1 MKIRFSSSI
10 AVVALSMAF
19 VVTPALLDASNPF
32 AIDSAYAKKGGGGNG
47 NSGGNGN
54 GSSGGNGNG
63 SSGSN
68 GKSSTKSDKANSAK
82 SVAKEKTTKTKIA
95 SKLGALNAAR
105 ASAKAFANA
114 VPNSRVGKIKAY
126 YVANQLALTARASAD
141 ETDTIALQ
149 DDFLSSGPIAVVD
162 AYAAFQA
169 NPTNPA
175 LLDAYNQA
183 ATAATLTGEQLAA
196 VETAYSNWQ
205 SAANADA
212 IAANAALEAEAALN
226 AAANKKPVSAEA
238 RAALDTLLAGKI
250 N

>member
-1 MKIRFSSSI
+1 MIFRFSSSI

-19 VVTPALLDASNPF
+19 VITPALLDVSNPF
-32 AIDSAYAKKGGGGNG
+32 AIDSAYAKNGGNGNG

-54 GSSGGNGNG
+54 GNAGGSGNGT
-63 SSGSN
+63 
-68 GKSSTKSDKANSAK
+68 SSTKSEKTSPSK
-82 SVAKEKTTKTKIA
+82 SVATAKTSKPKMV

-114 VPNSRVGKIKAY
+114 LPNSRVGKIKAY
-126 YVANQLALTARASAD
+126 YVANQLAQTARTSAD
-141 ETDTIALQ
+141 ETDALALHVGL
-149 DDFLSSGPIAVVD
+149 LSSGPISVVN
-162 AYAAFQA
+162 AYEALQA
-169 NPTNPA
+169 DPSNPS

-183 ATAATLTGEQLAA
+183 ATDAALTGEQIAA
-196 VETAYSNWQ
+196 VETAYSDWQ

-212 IAANAALEAEAALN
+212 LAADATLKAQAALD

-238 RAALDTLLAGKI
+238 RAALDALLAGKL

>member
-19 VVTPALLDASNPF
+19 VITPALLRSGSPF
-32 AIDSAYAKKGGGGNG
+32 AIDSAYAKKGGDGGNSGGNGNG

-54 GSSGGNGNG
+54 GN
-63 SSGSN
+63 SSGS
-68 GKSSTKSDKANSAK
+68 GKSSTKSEKANSTK
-82 SVAKEKTTKTKIA
+82 SVATGKTSKTKTA

-126 YVANQLALTARASAD
+126 YVANQVALTAKTSAE
-141 ETDTIALQ
+141 ETDATALHDGFQ
-149 DDFLSSGPIAVVD
+149 KSGPIAVVN
-162 AYAAFQA
+162 AYAAYQA
-169 NPTNPA
+169 NPTIPG

-196 VETAYSNWQ
+196 VETAFSDWQ
-205 SAANADA
+205 SAVNADA
-212 IAANAALEAEAALN
+212 IAANTALEAEAALN
-226 AAANKKPVSAEA
+226 TAANKKPVSAEA